1 MLAIISCMGV
11 QKPRGNAGVAVE
23 RQEEKNSLCHES
35 RTKKKKKKRRRTTIV
50 HFIVFIMY
58 T

>member
-23 RQEEKNSLCHES
+23 RQEGKNSLCHES
-35 RTKKKKKKRRRTTIV
+35 RTKKKKKRRRTTIV